1 MNVDWKNIL
10 FWMFLVLSIILLIW
24 HVFGS
29 TPSEF
34 ITIITIIFTVLIKM
48 WSISDR
54 QIRLEM
60 RFNTSEDKIKDS
72 FVKLKEDIDL
82 IKNKLLG
89 NKKEE
94 KWRRK

>member
-1 MNVDWKNIL
+1 MRADWKNIL
-10 FWMFLVLSIILLIW
+10 FWIFLVLSLILLIW

-60 RFNTSEDKIKDS
+60 RFSASEEKIKDGFS
-72 FVKLKEDIDL
+72 KLKEDIDL
-82 IKNKLLG
+82 IKSKL
-89 NKKEE
+89 KK
-94 KWRRK
+94 